1 MQTPIQCFQ
10 SLWRTTVGM
19 LLALL
24 VGTSAL
30 ATPLSSQDAK
40 AVREVIH
47 AQLDAFAADD
57 AEKAFSYAAPSVRK
71 SVASAQYFMA
81 MVRGQYA
88 VVYRPASVAYLQPD
102 LDGKVVVQP
111 VQMSDAEG
119 TSWMVIYTLE
129 RQKNKQWRISGCF
142 LKETNGRMA

>member
-1 MQTPIQCFQ
+1 MHTPSL
-10 SLWRTTVGM
+10 SLWRP
-19 LLALL
+19 LA
-24 VGTSAL
+24 SAL
-30 ATPLSSQDAK
+30 ATLLLSLSALAAPLNNQDAK
-40 AVREVIH
+40 AVRDVIH

-57 AEKAFSYAAPSVRK
+57 ADKAFSYATPTVRK
-71 SVASAQYFMA
+71 SVASAQHFMA

-88 VVYRPASVAYLQPD
+88 VVYRPASVAFLQPD
-102 LDGKVVVQP
+102 RDGTMVVQP

-119 TSWMVIYTLE
+119 ASWMVVYTLE